1 MGGGQVGCGVSACV
15 PGLGTIKP
23 VTGVG
28 GVTFVCVDWSKQMLG
43 MPPAVTREL
52 ASAFLAV
59 AGEAEAIDAVAAAV
73 PVQDELFGREAA

>member
-1 MGGGQVGCGVSACV
+1 MSACV

-23 VTGVG
+23 VTGADG
-28 GVTFVCVDWSKQMLG
+28 KTFVVVDWRPQMLG

-52 ASAFLAV
+52 ATALLAV

>member
-1 MGGGQVGCGVSACV
+1 VNACV

-23 VTGVG
+23 VTGVD
-28 GVTFVCVDWSKQMLG
+28 GVTLVVVDWRKQMLG

-52 ASAFLAV
+52 AAALLAV
-59 AGEAEAIDAVAAAV
+59 AGEAEAIDAAAAAV